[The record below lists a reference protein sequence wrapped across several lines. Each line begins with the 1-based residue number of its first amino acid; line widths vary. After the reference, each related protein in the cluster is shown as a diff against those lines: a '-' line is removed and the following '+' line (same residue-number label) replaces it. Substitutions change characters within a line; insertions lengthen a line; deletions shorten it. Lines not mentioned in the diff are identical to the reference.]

1 VHLAGV
7 VSVMTTTRHL
17 VLAIGLSLTILVP
30 GGAAAQPPFAPAP
43 PPAPPVPSPAPSA
56 EPTAPP
62 AEQSTLP
69 PTSETS
75 PEATASDVA
84 TSDAAALGGEAAG
97 DDVLAELGLD
107 PSADAAADDR
117 LMIYG
122 FADIGYHVSVTPYSD
137 VISNLLPKENHFGV
151 GNLNVYLTKK
161 LAEQWRL
168 LAEVH
173 FTYAPNGTIEA
184 DGTITQTRGNDPT
197 DFGRNVS
204 WGGIEIERV
213 YIDYDVHPNLTI
225 QVGSFLTPYG
235 IWNVD
240 HGSPTIIGTNRP
252 YVIGDQLLP
261 ERQTGL
267 HLYGVKALAEY
278 SLGYH
283 ATLSNGRGPYEAFR
297 DLDNNKGI
305 GGRVWFEA
313 PWAGTVRIGAS
324 GYTGRFSDRESDVI
338 VVEDGIPVNK
348 TPPGVA
354 YSEVGYAADVLWTRG
369 GLHAQAEVIGRKVA
383 YLDGERSP
391 TGMGAGFSP
400 DSTTFGAYGVVGYRL
415 DRLWNVMPF
424 VMAEHY
430 VPLTNAFVDRAD
442 AIAGGLNF
450 RPRPSVVLKVQYVD
464 ARLEGPQLSGHI
476 RALDSQIACLF

>member
-1 VHLAGV
+1 
-7 VSVMTTTRHL
+7 MTTARDL
-17 VLAIGLSLTILVP
+17 VLAAGLSLAILAP
-30 GGAAAQPPFAPAP
+30 GGAAAQPPPAQAPAP
-43 PPAPPVPSPAPSA
+43 PMPSPAPSA
-56 EPTAPP
+56 EPEAPDAEQPAPSPTAPE
-62 AEQSTLP
+62 AS
-69 PTSETS
+69 SE
-75 PEATASDVA
+75 AAASDAA
-84 TSDAAALGGEAAG
+84 TSDAAPARSEAAD

-107 PSADAAADDR
+107 PSATAPADDQ

-122 FADIGYHVSVTPYSD
+122 FADVGYHVSVTPYRD
-137 VISNLLPKENHFGV
+137 IVSNLLPKENHFGV

-161 LAEQWRL
+161 LAEQWRI

-173 FTYAPNGTIEA
+173 FTYAPNGTIEP
-184 DGTITQTRGNDPT
+184 DGSITQTRGTDPS
-197 DFGRNVS
+197 DFGRDVS

-213 YIDYDVHPNLTI
+213 YVDYDVHQNLTI

-240 HGSPTIIGTNRP
+240 HGSPTIIGTSRP
-252 YVIGDQLLP
+252 YMIGDQLLP

-267 HLYGVKALAEY
+267 HLHGVKALTEY

-297 DLDNNKGI
+297 DLDNNKGV
-305 GGRVWFEA
+305 GGRLWFEA

-324 GYTGRFSDRESDVI
+324 GYAGRFSDRESDVI
-338 VVEDGIPVNK
+338 VVEDGMPVNS
-348 TPPGVA
+348 TPPGIA
-354 YSEVGYAADVLWTRG
+354 YNEVGYAADVLWTRG

-391 TGMGAGFSP
+391 AGPGGGFSP
-400 DSTTFGAYGVVGYRL
+400 DSTAYGVYGVVGYRL

-424 VMAEHY
+424 VLGEHY
-430 VPLTNAFVDRAD
+430 VPLTNAFVDQAD
-442 AIAGGLNF
+442 ALSAGLNF
-450 RPRPSVVLKVQYVD
+450 RPLPSVVLKVQYVD
-464 ARLEGPQLSGHI
+464 AYLQGPQIAGHI